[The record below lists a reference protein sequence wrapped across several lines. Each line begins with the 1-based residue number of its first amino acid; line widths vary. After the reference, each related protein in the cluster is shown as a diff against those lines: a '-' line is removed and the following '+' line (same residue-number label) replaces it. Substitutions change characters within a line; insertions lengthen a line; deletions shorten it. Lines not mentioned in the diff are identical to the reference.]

1 VVCTGDAYSQAQ
13 ARKARQEGGQ
23 EHKGHEVVLPA
34 MAMSR
39 TRAPSVQ
46 RQIGRGGGTAG
57 RGGIIERARSEMSV
71 RELAEPARVTCHRI
85 LDSEGLG
92 DQAARARVVDLQNVQ
107 WGELYDRK
115 NDKDRI
121 ARAAKERQD
130 KAEVAARRRMMQR
143 EFTEWETKRRSEEY
157 ARSMVETA
165 GESKDSDERIKARLK
180 KIADEKR

>member
-1 VVCTGDAYSQAQ
+1 LACTGDAYSQAQ
-13 ARKARQEGGQ
+13 AREARQEGGQ

-39 TRAPSVQ
+39 TRASTVQ
-46 RQIGRGGGTAG
+46 RQIGREGGAAG
-57 RGGIIERARSEMSV
+57 RGGIRDRARSEMSV
-71 RELAEPARVTCHRI
+71 GELAEPARVTCHRI

-92 DQAARARVVDLQNVQ
+92 NQAARARVVDLQNVQ

-121 ARAAKERQD
+121 ARAAQERKD
-130 KAEVAARRRMMQR
+130 KAEAATRVRNMRR
-143 EFTEWETKRRSEEY
+143 EFTEWETRRRREEY

-165 GESKDSDERIKARLK
+165 GESKDSEERIKARLK